1 MLLFVVQS
9 LGESSYCLGLHV
21 QTLVV
26 LSVGRVGFER
36 PAEPLVHGLGDA
48 GLLVLGGL
56 TRKGGYL
63 VVVEG
68 VDVLDVEV
76 WAFEIKV
83 LRCLREVEVEL
94 CQKTSHFIINYN

>member
-1 MLLFVVQS
+1 M
-9 LGESSYCLGLHV
+9 
-21 QTLVV
+21 
-26 LSVGRVGFER
+26 
-36 PAEPLVHGLGDA
+36 
-48 GLLVLGGL
+48 
-56 TRKGGYL
+56 
-63 VVVEG
+63 VEG